1 MKVTFEYKNTPDP
14 DARLERLMDI
24 IRRDL
29 ERQAFV
35 RESELSNVKLA
46 PPPRTMEVAVAT

>member
-1 MKVTFEYKNTPDP
+1 MTFEYKNTPDP

>member
-1 MKVTFEYKNTPDP
+1 MKVTFEYKKTPDP
-14 DARLERLMDI
+14 NARFERLMDI

-35 RESELSNVKLA
+35 RETGLSRVKPA
-46 PPPRTMEVAVAT
+46 PPLCTMEVAIAT

>member
-1 MKVTFEYKNTPDP
+1 VKVTVEYKKSPDP
-14 DARLERLMDI
+14 EARFDRLMDI

-35 RESELSNVKLA
+35 RETEQVRFSPA
-46 PPPRTMEVAVAT
+46 PPPRSREVAIAT

>member
-1 MKVTFEYKNTPDP
+1 MKVTFEYKKSPDP

-35 RESELSNVKLA
+35 RESELSSVKLA
-46 PPPRTMEVAVAT
+46 PPPRTMEVAIAT